1 VDEGA
6 VSAPAFAARSSD
18 RSESIQ
24 RRLSVAMTRLT
35 GGVLL
40 LVLVVVFAN
49 GFLFFRD
56 HTRDHLSTLARTLG
70 EASSASLSFN
80 DPAAATRALSTLRHQ
95 RAIVAAGIYTRHGE
109 LFAQYY
115 RPSSGER
122 PPEAKLPP
130 HLSPEALGPE
140 RHAFGIDH
148 VELLQPIRVAGD
160 RIGVILVRSDLEE
173 MQQALRR
180 DALVF
185 LLVFLGA
192 SGVAYALSLRVR
204 RLVSAPIL
212 HLAETMRRVSET
224 KDYSIRGVR
233 QGEGELEQLIEG
245 FNAMLERL
253 QAGEQ
258 QLETQRKSLEEQVR
272 ERTAQLSSANQ
283 ELEKAVAELRT
294 ARDLAESANRSKS
307 QFLANMSHEIRTPM
321 NGVLGMAELL
331 LKSPLSPD
339 QRRMAEAALR
349 SGESLLGIINDILDF
364 SRIEAGKLELEIVEL
379 DLREATEDV
388 VEFLAPRAHAKGLE
402 LLCQVQET
410 VPSVVRGDPGRL
422 RQVLINLVGNAVKFT
437 ARGEVSV
444 HVRPVVEDR
453 TSLLVG
459 FQVRDTGVGIS
470 PEAGAGIF
478 DAFAQADGSTTR
490 KYGGTGLGLAISK
503 QLASLMGG
511 DIDFESTPER
521 GSIFRFTARF
531 AKAAV
536 AAADLTSPPP
546 LPAGLRVLVVDDHP
560 ESRTAL
566 HGQCIRL
573 GIEAATAAGG
583 PAAIEALQ
591 RAAQTGR
598 PYDVVLLD
606 REMPEL
612 DGREVARAIRQDPAT
627 RSTRI
632 ILVTAFG
639 AGGEWAEADQGDFA
653 AVLSKPVRGA
663 RLAECLASV
672 VSADP
677 SSSAGAPSGEGGGP
691 PEFRGRVLL
700 VEDSP
705 VNQAVAEGMLA
716 LMGCEVET
724 ATDGREALA
733 ALDRGGF
740 DLVLMDCMMPVLDGF
755 EATVEMRR
763 REREDPSRRRTTVVA
778 LTARAMSGDREKC
791 LTTGMDDYLSKPFR
805 EDELRAVLARWLPAR
820 VSDQEE
826 AKMLR
831 DDDVREPG
839 EDTPSSS
846 EGKSCSPTVDPS
858 ALEALRAL
866 QSPGAPD
873 IRERVIGLY
882 LQQTPQQLGELKAAL
897 ARGDAGSVARAA
909 HTVKSSSANV
919 GAVRLSAL
927 CRELESVAGG
937 EDTLEVGPRVDAI
950 EEEYA
955 RVERELEACLQGEV
969 A

>member
-1 VDEGA
+1 M
-6 VSAPAFAARSSD
+6 
-18 RSESIQ
+18 SIQ
-24 RRLSVAMTRLT
+24 RRLSVAMTRMT

-40 LVLVVVFAN
+40 LVLAAVSVNA
-49 GFLFFRD
+49 FLYVRD
-56 HTRDHLSTLARTLG
+56 HTQDHLSTLAWTLG
-70 EASSASLSFN
+70 EATSASLSFN
-80 DPAAATRALSTLRHQ
+80 DPAAATRTLSSLRHQ
-95 RAIVAAGIYTRHGE
+95 HAIVAAGIYTRHGE
-109 LFAQYY
+109 LFAQYQ
-115 RPSSGER
+115 REGSGDGDPVAE
-122 PPEAKLPP
+122 LPRR
-130 HLSPEALGPE
+130 LGPEALGPE
-140 RHAFGIDH
+140 RHHFGVDH
-148 VELLQPIRVAGD
+148 VELSRPILVDGD
-160 RIGVILVRSDLEE
+160 RIGLLLVRSDLAE
-173 MQQALRR
+173 MHQALRR

-192 SGVAYALSLRVR
+192 SGVAYVLSLRVR

-212 HLAETMRRVSET
+212 HLADTMRRVSET

-233 QGEGELEQLIEG
+233 QGEGELEQLIDG

-294 ARDLAESANRSKS
+294 ARDLAESASRSKS

-339 QRRMAEAALR
+339 QKRMAEAALR

-364 SRIEAGKLELEIVEL
+364 SRIEAGRLELEIVEL
-379 DLREATEDV
+379 DLREVTEDV

-402 LLCQVQET
+402 LLCRVEESI
-410 VPSVVRGDPGRL
+410 PPVVRGDPGRL

-444 HVRPVVEDR
+444 HVRSVVEDR

-470 PEAGAGIF
+470 PQAGARIF

-503 QLASLMGG
+503 QLAGLMGG
-511 DIDFESTPER
+511 DIDFESTPGR

-531 AKAAV
+531 AKAV
-536 AAADLTSPPP
+536 APAAHLETSRAR
-546 LPAGLRVLVVDDHP
+546 LAGLRVLVVDDHP

-566 HGQCIRL
+566 HSQCERL
-573 GIEAATAAGG
+573 GTEAATASGG

-591 RAAQTGR
+591 KAARAGR
-598 PYDVVLLD
+598 PYDVALVD

-612 DGREVARAIRQDPAT
+612 GGREAARAIRRDPAT

-632 ILVTAFG
+632 VLVTALG
-639 AGGEWAEADQGDFA
+639 AGAEWAEENQGDFW
-653 AVLSKPVRGA
+653 AVLSKPVREA
-663 RLAECLASV
+663 RLAECLGSLVEA
-672 VSADP
+672 AP
-677 SSSAGAPSGEGGGP
+677 SSPRAGSGDPVGHP
-691 PEFRGRVLL
+691 RFRGRVLL

-705 VNQAVAEGMLA
+705 VNQAVAEGMLT
-716 LMGCEVET
+716 LMGCQVQT
-724 ATDGREALA
+724 ATDGREALSA
-733 ALDRGGF
+733 VEKGNF
-740 DLVLMDCMMPVLDGF
+740 DLVLMDCMMPALDGF
-755 EATVEMRR
+755 EATVEIRR
-763 REREDPSRRRTTVVA
+763 REREDPSRSRTTVVA
-778 LTARAMSGDREKC
+778 LTASAMSGDREKC
-791 LTTGMDDYLSKPFR
+791 LAAGMDDYLSKPFR
-805 EDELRAVLARWLPAR
+805 EDDLRRVLARWLPAQT
-820 VSDQEE
+820 SGDEE

-831 DDDVREPG
+831 DADVQKSG
-839 EDTPSSS
+839 EDTPSPGEDESS
-846 EGKSCSPTVDPS
+846 PPAVDPS

-866 QSPGAPD
+866 QTPGAPD

-882 LQQTPQQLGELKAAL
+882 LEQTPQQLEELRAAL
-897 ARGDAGSVARAA
+897 ARGDTGTVARAA

-927 CRELESVAGG
+927 CRDLENAVG
-937 EDTLEVGPRVDAI
+937 EEDATGVDPRVEEIA
-950 EEEYA
+950 EEYA
-955 RVERELEACLQGEV
+955 QVERELAACLQGEV